1 MESKGSNFSVLS
13 ISATPYAESITYP
26 TLQLWKSRKLW
37 NIKLIQ
43 VVRDS
48 FVSYAD
54 VDITVSTDEE
64 DPEHKNQA
72 QPLEDHP
79 SKDLGL
85 ELYGSD

>member
-1 MESKGSNFSVLS
+1 M
-13 ISATPYAESITYP
+13 
-26 TLQLWKSRKLW
+26 
-37 NIKLIQ
+37 
-43 VVRDS
+43 VRDS

-54 VDITVSTDEE
+54 VDITVSTDDE